1 MFGFRRDL
9 LWVDSHAHAHAWMAN
24 MAVLSKRYCAAHK
37 AFMIV
42 PRECGFFVDLA
53 NAVIIR
59 SFLNWFASV

>member
-1 MFGFRRDL
+1 
-9 LWVDSHAHAHAWMAN
+9 MAN
-24 MAVLSKRYCAAHK
+24 MAFSKRYCAAHK